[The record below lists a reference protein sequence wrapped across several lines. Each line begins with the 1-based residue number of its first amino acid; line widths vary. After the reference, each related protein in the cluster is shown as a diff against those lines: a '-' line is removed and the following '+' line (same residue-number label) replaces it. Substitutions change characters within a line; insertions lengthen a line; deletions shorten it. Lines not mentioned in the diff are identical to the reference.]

1 MSDLSRFGPW
11 AVIAGGSEGTGAAF
25 ADQLAAAGINL
36 LLIARKPGPLEET
49 AEAARRHGVE
59 VRTLAVDLTDASSIA
74 RITETTADVEIGLLV
89 YNAGANTAGGPFLSA
104 TVADA
109 QGVIDLN
116 ITAMLGLVQAYAP
129 AMKERRRGGILLV
142 GSLAGYVGTS
152 TESVYGGAKAFSR
165 IFAEGLWSEL
175 REDDV
180 RVLELVLGL
189 TRTPAMER
197 AGLNFDIPGL
207 HVGVPAEVVRE
218 GLAALAEGSGPVHVA
233 SGNETVVEMRTTT
246 DRARLVRGT
255 EKVMKLLVPGH

>member
-1 MSDLSRFGPW
+1 MTDVSTYGPW

-25 ADQLAAAGINL
+25 ADQLAADGFHL
-36 LLIARKPGPLEET
+36 VLIARKPGPLEET

-59 VRTLAVDLTDASSIA
+59 VRTLALDLTDAASIEA
-74 RITETTADVEIGLLV
+74 IAAATADIEVGLLV
-89 YNAGANTAGGPFLSA
+89 YNAGANTAGGPFLDNTLA
-104 TVADA
+104 GVH
-109 QGVIDLN
+109 GVIDLN
-116 ITAMLGLVQAYAP
+116 VTAMLSLVHHFAP

-152 TESVYGGAKAFSR
+152 TESIYGGAKAFSR

-175 REDDV
+175 REHDV
-180 RVLELVLGL
+180 HVLELVLGL

-218 GLAALAEGSGPVHVA
+218 GLAHLADGPVHVV
-233 SGNETVVEMRTTT
+233 SGNEAVVEMRTTT
-246 DRARLVRGT
+246 SRERLILGT
-255 EKVMKLLVPGH
+255 EKVMKMLVPGH